1 MKAMENDQIMIFSPL
16 RCARV
21 SPSTLSGIENLAQAD
36 RALSPLTTFILLYFF
51 NETRS
56 LFLRILLFFLVLQE
70 VRKETNH
77 EIKVY

>member
-1 MKAMENDQIMIFSPL
+1 MKAMENYQIMIFSPL

-21 SPSTLSGIENLAQAD
+21 SPSTLSAIENLAQAD